1 MEQLSLCAT
10 NSEPML
16 QGLGAATIEDLVP
29 TARALQQ
36 EKPLPREAQALQ
48 QRVSLTD
55 CNQRKPTHSNKDPPQ
70 PKIN

>member
-16 QGLGAATIEDLVP
+16 QGLGAATTEDLAP

-36 EKPLPREAQALQ
+36 EKPLQ
-48 QRVSLTD
+48 
-55 CNQRKPTHSNKDPPQ
+55 
-70 PKIN
+70 